1 MPKLNIKITVI
12 NDEEK
17 QSFITNAIIQDEVLK
32 YKERD
37 NTTVIYDYK
46 NNSLFRENN
55 ELRMEYS
62 FNSGK
67 GNILIKE
74 LNKEL
79 NVDIKIKKLERKNND
94 IEIEY
99 IMENTNFLYKI
110 EEIK

>member
-1 MPKLNIKITVI
+1 MPRLNIKVTVI
-12 NDEEK
+12 NDEET
-17 QSFITNAIIQDEVLK
+17 QEFITNAIIQDEILK

-55 ELRMEYS
+55 ELRMDYS

-67 GNILIKE
+67 GNIFIKG
-74 LNKEL
+74 LNKKL
-79 NVDIKIKKLERKNND
+79 NIKIKTKKIERKINI

-99 IMENTNFLYKI
+99 VIENNNFLYKV